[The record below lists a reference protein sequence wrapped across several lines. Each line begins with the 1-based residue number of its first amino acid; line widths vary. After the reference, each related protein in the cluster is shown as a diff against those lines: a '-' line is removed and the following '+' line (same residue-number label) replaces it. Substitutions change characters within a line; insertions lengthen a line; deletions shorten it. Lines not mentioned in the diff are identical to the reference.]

1 MGKIGDEFIVNPT
14 FQQIEKCELEIVVA
28 GTLDGITMVEGG
40 AKEVSEDDMLE
51 AIALAHPVIKDLCNA
66 QLELKK
72 IAGKEKL
79 PVFEEQ
85 IDLSWLEPVKEFAYP
100 LISEASF
107 VKGKMN
113 RYAALKEAHDKIEEK
128 FADLIAE
135 DDKRPAQLAHLYDD
149 LEYEILRKSIL
160 DDGVRTDGRKVTE
173 IRPITCEVGLLPK
186 THGSALF
193 TRGET
198 QSLATTT
205 LGTAS
210 DEQMFDDIDGDKK
223 FSSFM
228 LHYNFP
234 PYSVGECGRLTTGR
248 REIGHGHLA
257 QRALQAV
264 IPEKDDFP
272 YTIRIVSEIMES
284 NGSSSMA
291 SVCGGCLSLMDAGVP
306 IKKPVAGIAMGLITE
321 GADYSKYV
329 VLSDILGE
337 EDHLGDMD
345 FKVTGTEDGITAF
358 QMDIKI
364 AGVTP
369 EIMKKALQQAKDG
382 RLHILG
388 IMKDA
393 IESPREEINENAPKI
408 LSMKVEEDKIGAI
421 IGTGGKT
428 IKGIATQTGAEVNI
442 SDDGTITIYGKNNAD
457 AQKAKALVNAI
468 IEEPEEGKIYQG
480 VVKRIMDFG
489 AFVEILPGKEGLCH
503 ISKLDKKR
511 VKSVDEV
518 LSLGQE
524 IPVKLIEIDRQGRLN
539 LSYIDAISPEDSSDD
554 ESSDKSEKSERSDKH
569 DKHDKHDKYD
579 KKKSFKKKG
588 LKK

>member
-1 MGKIGDEFIVNPT
+1 
-14 FQQIEKCELEIVVA
+14 
-28 GTLDGITMVEGG
+28 
-40 AKEVSEDDMLE
+40 
-51 AIALAHPVIKDLCNA
+51 
-66 QLELKK
+66 
-72 IAGKEKL
+72 
-79 PVFEEQ
+79 
-85 IDLSWLEPVKEFAYP
+85 
-100 LISEASF
+100 
-107 VKGKMN
+107 
-113 RYAALKEAHDKIEEK
+113 
-128 FADLIAE
+128 
-135 DDKRPAQLAHLYDD
+135 
-149 LEYEILRKSIL
+149 
-160 DDGVRTDGRKVTE
+160 
-173 IRPITCEVGLLPK
+173 
-186 THGSALF
+186 
-193 TRGET
+193 
-198 QSLATTT
+198 
-205 LGTAS
+205 
-210 DEQMFDDIDGDKK
+210 
-223 FSSFM
+223 
-228 LHYNFP
+228 
-234 PYSVGECGRLTTGR
+234 
-248 REIGHGHLA
+248 
-257 QRALQAV
+257 
-264 IPEKDDFP
+264 
-272 YTIRIVSEIMES
+272 
-284 NGSSSMA
+284 
-291 SVCGGCLSLMDAGVP
+291 
-306 IKKPVAGIAMGLITE
+306 
-321 GADYSKYV
+321 
-329 VLSDILGE
+329 
-337 EDHLGDMD
+337 
-345 FKVTGTEDGITAF
+345 
-358 QMDIKI
+358 
-364 AGVTP
+364 
-369 EIMKKALQQAKDG
+369 
-382 RLHILG
+382 
-388 IMKDA
+388 MKDA